1 MTHVSLRRVWRP
13 NFWPGEIAE
22 GLGRNFYGK
31 SENTQIRAAKKG
43 LGGNQTFLYMCSTS
57 RHWIRRTVP
66 FCHRK
71 SNLTTGTYTFPSG

>member
-1 MTHVSLRRVWRP
+1 MTRVSLRRVWRP

-43 LGGNQTFLYMCSTS
+43 LGGNQTF
-57 RHWIRRTVP
+57 I
-66 FCHRK
+66 
-71 SNLTTGTYTFPSG
+71 